1 MILPQLK
8 ILTLFAAVA
17 MIPVLALPVPYDSL
31 NSYNPPL
38 ALAIDIHSHQASP
51 QVVGKEISMSKRMDP
66 GDERVVSPL
75 TPSTVPEVIPFP
87 SFKDLHPLLFEPKKD
102 SGSNYEVPLL
112 LDERS
117 NVLYRLKKKGEEKGT
132 YNCFS
137 HHYCRGRR
145 IDGLL
150 TRAMDHAA
158 PGYEHVLPDQAMK
171 VLNAYYIL
179 AIAKDQVAA
188 RIQDI
193 KAHLAHLKGPSPDY
207 DELFRRIQ
215 RDAPR
220 PSDMIKLYLADRD
233 GIFSS
238 YLYSDAYEAV
248 RVPVEENRLV
258 LERWFGKSG
267 VMSDDLA
274 PGPSKGS

>member
-117 NVLYRLKKKGEEKGT
+117 NVLYRLKKKGEEKEPSLDTKMGLIRASPS
-132 YNCFS
+132 YQS
-137 HHYCRGRR
+137 RGRR

-179 AIAKDQVAA
+179 AIVF
-188 RIQDI
+188 
-193 KAHLAHLKGPSPDY
+193 LS
-207 DELFRRIQ
+207 LF
-215 RDAPR
+215 
-220 PSDMIKLYLADRD
+220 ML
-233 GIFSS
+233 
-238 YLYSDAYEAV
+238 
-248 RVPVEENRLV
+248 
-258 LERWFGKSG
+258 
-267 VMSDDLA
+267 
-274 PGPSKGS
+274 